1 MRSAPVPLRGSSRR
15 LRNCQIPASYI
26 FSYWL
31 FFWALGFIVIKYAYY
46 FANVKIPTQI
56 EWFNPTLV
64 IIVALIWTSESWISL
79 FINGFPIMIL
89 LKYGLSIVFL
99 KAVPLLFVWTWDVSL
114 YRDVSI
120 SLILFAIYCVYLW
133 LNGTDLFAVYQDLTK
148 SIENDEDRTPFE
160 YQFERLLEL
169 QNLLSK

>member
-1 MRSAPVPLRGSSRR
+1 
-15 LRNCQIPASYI
+15 
-26 FSYWL
+26 
-31 FFWALGFIVIKYAYY
+31 
-46 FANVKIPTQI
+46 
-56 EWFNPTLV
+56 
-64 IIVALIWTSESWISL
+64 
-79 FINGFPIMIL
+79 MIL

-99 KAVPLLFVWTWDVSL
+99 KAIPLLFVWTWEVSL